1 MPEINFKIIFN
12 NMSEYRK
19 KYEKPAMQVY
29 KLKKSPQL
37 LVGSGVGDPYDYPNQ
52 GNPWQNP

>member
-1 MPEINFKIIFN
+1 MNKVKN
-12 NMSEYRK
+12 KREYL
-19 KYEKPAMQVY
+19 KPAMQVY

-37 LVGSGVGDPYDYPNQ
+37 LVGSGVGDPNDYPNQ